1 MTRNDSWLG
10 FVDLRRPAAAALIAA
25 ALGMPA
31 FAQNNSGEPERF
43 RGVVTRADVSSLA
56 IRTAEGKALHF
67 ALPEGLAVF
76 ALSKAS
82 FADVDFGLYVGAVS
96 ERMGDTFS
104 PIYRDSLS
112 WLHKGFELR
121 IIDESLRG
129 IAVGHSKWD
138 LTPNAV
144 ITHGWI
150 DDLEDRVLSIKY
162 GPTDQEETDV
172 EISRDTPI
180 LRMSLGDK
188 TLVKAGARVL
198 VGAQKAADGSY
209 AAVFVFVGKDGI
221 VPPL

>member
-1 MTRNDSWLG
+1 MTRHYG
-10 FVDLRRPAAAALIAA
+10 RPGLISLHRLAAAALIAA
-25 ALGMPA
+25 ALGVPA
-31 FAQNNSGEPERF
+31 SAQNNAGEPERF
-43 RGVVTRADVSSLA
+43 RGVITRVDASSVA
-56 IRTAEGKALHF
+56 IRTGEGKALNF
-67 ALPEGLAVF
+67 ALPEGFAVF

-121 IIDESLRG
+121 IIDEPLRG
-129 IAVGHSKWD
+129 IAVGHTKWD

-144 ITHGWI
+144 ITHGWV
-150 DDLEDRVLSIKY
+150 DDLEDRVISIKY

-172 EISRDTPI
+172 EISRDTPV
-180 LRMSLGDK
+180 LKMSLGDK
-188 TLVKAGARVL
+188 ALLKAGARVL
-198 VGAQKAADGSY
+198 VGAQNAGGGGY